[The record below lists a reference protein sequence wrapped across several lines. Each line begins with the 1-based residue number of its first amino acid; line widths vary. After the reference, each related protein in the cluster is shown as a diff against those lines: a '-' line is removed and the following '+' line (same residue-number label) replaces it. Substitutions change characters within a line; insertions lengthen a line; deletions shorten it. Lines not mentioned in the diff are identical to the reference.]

1 MHTRLRKESKNTAS
15 VVFKDILAHNVS
27 VTKRYNFFFQI
38 AYIKGTDEQDL
49 FSNLMIVLCVS
60 LSLEILGFLASCLSF
75 ASSCADYGEAS
86 KRKGF
91 VIPWVIWCFIA
102 MAFNIG
108 FLLYIYA
115 TPHGEVDMVKLVYR
129 VYANTVWLVFCAIVG
144 ISYIKNMTEG
154 YRPRERPQVMMKGV
168 SDFQGNLPPY
178 YKLQA

>member
-1 MHTRLRKESKNTAS
+1 MFTR
-15 VVFKDILAHNVS
+15 VCCCDIKIAVLVLNILSMISNGFNGLLLGLA
-27 VTKRYNFFFQI
+27 I